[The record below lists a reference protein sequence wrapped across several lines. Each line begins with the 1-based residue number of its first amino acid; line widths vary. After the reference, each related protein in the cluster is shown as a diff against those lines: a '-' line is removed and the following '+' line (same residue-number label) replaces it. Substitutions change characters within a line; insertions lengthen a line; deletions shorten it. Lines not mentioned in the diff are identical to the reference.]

1 LAFDVKVTAEAREM
15 ADKLGVII
23 FEADIIYHLFDKFTA
38 YMKEKDVDKE
48 KAAHDVIVFPCVL
61 RIIGKET
68 VFNKR
73 DPIIVGV
80 KVEEGILR
88 TNTPIV
94 IFPKLAEKE
103 GKKVMLELGMITK
116 IERDGAE
123 LQEAKV
129 GDDVAVCITVADP
142 QKQKYM
148 FGRHF
153 EETDLLYSHITR
165 EAIDALKVFHTEL
178 VKKTRNLLLH
188 HEFEK
193 DSGH

>member
-1 LAFDVKVTAEAREM
+1 VKVTPEAREM
-15 ADKLGVII
+15 ADKLGVVI

-38 YMKEKDVDKE
+38 YVKEKDVDKE
-48 KAAHDVIVFPCVL
+48 KAAQDVIVFPCVL

-88 TNTPIV
+88 PNTPII
-94 IFPKLAEKE
+94 IFPKLAEKD
-103 GKKVMLELGMITK
+103 GLKKVMLELGVITK
-116 IERDGAE
+116 IERDRGAE
-123 LQEAKV
+123 LQEAQV
-129 GDDVAVCITVADP
+129 GDEVAVCITVNDDK
-142 QKQKYM
+142 KQKYM

-188 HEFEK
+188 HEFEE
-193 DSGH
+193 DSRH